1 MEKLSN
7 KLLIESY
14 IKAKELNLDQ
24 EFREIIEQEIN
35 RRGLLIKQSTKRE
48 SHK

>member
-1 MEKLSN
+1 MKRLSN

-14 IKAKELNLDQ
+14 VKAKELNLDQ
-24 EFREIIEQEIN
+24 EFRQIIEQEIS
-35 RRGLLIKQSTKRE
+35 RRGLLITQSTKNE